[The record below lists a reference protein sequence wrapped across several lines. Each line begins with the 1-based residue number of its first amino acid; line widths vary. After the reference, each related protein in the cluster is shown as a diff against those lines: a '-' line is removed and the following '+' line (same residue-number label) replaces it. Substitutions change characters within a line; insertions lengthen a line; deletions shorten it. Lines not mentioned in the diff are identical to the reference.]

1 MRRRFTILILLS
13 ALLPLAAQNNVTK
26 GFEHFYNLEYDQALV
41 AFRAELLVNP
51 ASAEAHNHLAQT
63 ILYREM
69 FRTGALE
76 SQLVTGNNPFLRRP
90 EMKVSAEDE
99 SEFFG
104 TINRAMDLAQSRLKS
119 NPNDIS
125 ALYSLGVSFGLRSN
139 FYFLVRK
146 AWLDALRDATAARRA
161 HNRATEID
169 PNFTDARLLQGGYD
183 YVVGSL
189 PFTWKMLG
197 FIAGYRGDR
206 ERGIQTIRLVADKG
220 ENNRSDAAFMLCV
233 ILRRERRT
241 KETEPYILDLI
252 GRYPRNFLL
261 RMELVQMYGEAG
273 EKDKA
278 MAVVA
283 EVEKLRRAG
292 SPGYAQVP
300 EAKIRY
306 TRGNLLFWYD
316 ELDQALA
323 DMRAV
328 TAKADQLD
336 LNTGVYAWLRLGQ
349 IYDLKRMRN
358 EALEAYRQTMAYAP
372 DSDAAREARAYTS
385 NRYRR

>member
-99 SEFFG
+99 AEFVG
-104 TINRAMDLAQSRLKS
+104 TISRAMDLAQSRLRS
-119 NPNDIS
+119 NPNDIG

-169 PNFTDARLLQGGYD
+169 STFTDARLLQGGYD

-261 RMELVQMYGEAG
+261 RLELVQMYGEAG

-349 IYDLKRMRN
+349 IYDMKRMRK

-385 NRYRR
+385 NRYLR